1 MHTTTQRVQDQILLW
16 CKEERWDRI
25 AAEKRSVLG
34 CMSQVLESCYT
45 LLDSTQIPVDGIVRL
60 LQHILRPQQQELQ
73 MWASQLLLGADAA
86 VHGLGVVLV
95 WAYADMHVCNGA
107 RGAHEGC
114 QRHSLVPPLF
124 NPPLAGKGMTLEDLQ
139 KKFETQAAVAELLK
153 MLRPNGSGSG
163 EGAVASGSLAGSS
176 AAAAAAAVLLRSHV
190 LPQQLHQK
198 LLQQQAQ
205 AQAQLPPPLQPAAS
219 AAAAAS
225 IPAAQGVA
233 LPAVSPPPPAAAAT
247 ATPSSTEQR
256 QLALPPQ
263 QQQVQVQLQQQQ
275 QLAPVHLEP
284 SQCLSLE
291 REWDWEKVSSEGL
304 RVCLCFR
311 VPIRLL

>member
-1 MHTTTQRVQDQILLW
+1 
-16 CKEERWDRI
+16 
-25 AAEKRSVLG
+25 
-34 CMSQVLESCYT
+34 
-45 LLDSTQIPVDGIVRL
+45 
-60 LQHILRPQQQELQ
+60 
-73 MWASQLLLGADAA
+73 
-86 VHGLGVVLV
+86 
-95 WAYADMHVCNGA
+95 
-107 RGAHEGC
+107 
-114 QRHSLVPPLF
+114 
-124 NPPLAGKGMTLEDLQ
+124 MTLEDLQ

-176 AAAAAAAVLLRSHV
+176 AAAAAAAALLRSHV

-275 QLAPVHLEP
+275 QLPPVHLEP

-291 REWDWEKVSSEGL
+291 REWDWEKVSSEGMLIFVVRYDIVMGSHLGSHLSDWGHSVAQDIGGACNSVPASSSNNNNNNNSGNNGRRRSKKQQKGAGGDRGAKQRTRYERYMDVEAFWKSTSAEQRRELL
-304 RVCLCFR
+304 RV
-311 VPIRLL
+311 PMASLLQGGCGVLGCPLLAGWVWCPLLSSVCRYAGGTLS